1 MVFISPLVAGLATG
15 GLNAGMGLF
24 GAFSQRQAQEQEY
37 LNQKVFNDANN
48 RFSIWQAGFS
58 AKVQDANKQHQ
69 FWQETVNYNQQL
81 AFANSQ
87 RNVELLIEAD
97 QAKLVG
103 ETRAAAGANYVATS
117 DAIADQFSQAEMSA
131 AVAQQQYTWRALS
144 ARASV
149 QAMNTEGNSV
159 DRLVNNYSAQLG
171 DAMTLAAI
179 ESDWREKQYT
189 SAQAGAV
196 TNYLS
201 QWNSQTFYNK
211 QQVFDPIAPFAPL
224 PTMITP
230 PPPSMTGAPPSN
242 AAFAANIAT
251 GLIGGV
257 SQGFSTYQGLSSLQ
271 TPSSSQG
278 PGTGNPYGFNY
289 NLLGGG

>member
-15 GLNAGMGLF
+15 GLNAGMGIF
-24 GAFSQRQAQEQEY
+24 GAYNQQQAQQQQY
-37 LNQKVFNDANN
+37 LNDKVFQDANN

-87 RNVELLIEAD
+87 RNVELLAEAD

-103 ETRAAAGANYVATS
+103 ETRAAAGANYVAAS
-117 DAIADQFSQAEMSA
+117 DAIAQQFAQAEMSA
-131 AVAQQQYTWRALS
+131 AVAQQQYVWRALQ
-144 ARASV
+144 ARSSV
-149 QAMNTEGNSV
+149 QAMNMEGNSV
-159 DRLVNNYSAQLG
+159 DRLVNNYSSQLG

-179 ESDWREKQYT
+179 ESDWRTQQYT
-189 SAQAGAV
+189 NTQAGQVA
-196 TNYLS
+196 NYLS
-201 QWNSQTFYNK
+201 QWNSQTFYEK

-230 PPPSMTGAPPSN
+230 PPPSRVGAPPSN
-242 AAFAANIAT
+242 AAFAANVAT
-251 GLIGGV
+251 SLVGGV
-257 SQGFSTYQGLSSLQ
+257 SQGFSTYSGMKRLQ
-271 TPSSSQG
+271 TPSSLQG